1 MSAAKLALLWVIALI
16 APGYYAWSH
25 SDFTLMMATIYFTG
39 ALAVLFVA
47 AAFLMRNKKHEK
59 AIEALPRIPSDANQA
74 TKALFLLK
82 ECLHYRQEGLIIVD
96 DQQCIIDC
104 NQRAVDLFGLQAPK
118 IGTETIQAW
127 LEPLPTLVTNPDAL
141 QTLLDCWDD
150 IPGKEHAID
159 WIFKDDKRITASVIA
174 IHLSETQTGK
184 VVLVRDTTTDHA
196 KKVTLSQQLY
206 SDTLTGLANR
216 ALFQDRLAQAV
227 RYSREGHR
235 FLSVFVIDL
244 DRFKNFND
252 RYGLVMGDKVLK
264 LVAERLQHLVTSDD
278 TLARLHADQFAI
290 VCVSKNGEM
299 SATELA
305 RNILAQISETINIE
319 GNAFNISASL
329 GIGFYPKD
337 GDDAETL
344 FKHADIALGRARDQG
359 GNQFEFFT
367 KALSNEYKERLMVEN
382 HLRNALRYN
391 EFTLLYQPIVSNST
405 HRIVGVEVLLRW
417 MHPIMGAV
425 SPLVFLPIAEQN
437 GMIKAIGEWIL
448 RTGCEQLRCWH
459 KTTDRELFISFN
471 LSERQYTDPQFTNN
485 LLAICRETELHP
497 RHVTLELTET
507 VVMKDIDESIKT
519 LSSLK
524 ATGVKLA
531 LDDFGTGLSCLNYL
545 SRLPIDIIKIDNM
558 FVQGLPE
565 DDEAKKM
572 IASIIALAQ
581 QMQFDVIAEG
591 VSTLPQQEFLST
603 HQCDIMQG
611 YHFYQPMQ
619 AEILG
624 RHLAHT
630 QKTDA
635 LA

>member
-1 MSAAKLALLWVIALI
+1 MSAAKLALLWIIALI

-25 SDFTLMMATIYFTG
+25 SDFTLMMASIYFTA

-47 AAFLMRNKKHEK
+47 AAFLMRNKHSPL
-59 AIEALPRIPSDANQA
+59 AQALPTLPQDASEVA
-74 TKALFLLK
+74 KALFLIK
-82 ECLHYRQEGLIIVD
+82 ECLHYRQEGLIVVD
-96 DQQCIIDC
+96 DQQRIIDC
-104 NQRAVDLFGLQAPK
+104 NQRAVELFGLQPPHV
-118 IGTETIQAW
+118 GTETIQAW
-127 LEPLPTLVTNPDAL
+127 LEPLPNLVTNPDAL

-150 IPGKEHAID
+150 VPGKEHSID
-159 WIFKDDKRITASVIA
+159 WIYKDNKRITAAVIA
-174 IHLSETQTGK
+174 IYLSETQTGK
-184 VVLVRDTTTDHA
+184 VILIRDTTTDHA
-196 KKVTLSQQLY
+196 KKITLSQQLH
-206 SDTLTGLANR
+206 SDLLTGLANR

-235 FLSVFVIDL
+235 FLSVFVIDI

-252 RYGLVMGDKVLK
+252 RYGMVMGDKVLK
-264 LVAERLQHLVTSDD
+264 TVAERLQRLVSSND

-290 VCVSKNGEM
+290 VLNSKNGEM

-305 RNILAQISETINIE
+305 REMLAQIAETINIE

-337 GDDAETL
+337 GDEAETL
-344 FKHADIALGRARDQG
+344 YKHTDIALGRARDQG

-367 KALSNEYKERLMVEN
+367 KALSNEYKERLMIEN

-391 EFTLLYQPIVSNST
+391 EFSLLYQPIISNST
-405 HRIVGVEVLLRW
+405 HRIIGVEVLLRW

-437 GMIKAIGEWIL
+437 GMIKTIGEWIL

-459 KTTDRELFISFN
+459 KSSDRELFISFN
-471 LSERQYTDPQFTNN
+471 LSERQYQDPQFMNN
-485 LLAICRETELHP
+485 LLAICRETDLHP

-507 VVMKDIDESIKT
+507 MVMKDIDESIKV
-519 LSSLK
+519 LSALK

-531 LDDFGTGLSCLNYL
+531 LDDFGTGFSCLNYL
-545 SRLPIDIIKIDNM
+545 SRLPIDTIKIDNV

-565 DDEAKKM
+565 NDEAKKM
-572 IASIIALAQ
+572 ITSIIVLAE
-581 QMQFDVIAEG
+581 QMKFAVVAEG
-591 VSTLPQQEFLST
+591 VSSLQQQEFLAA
-603 HQCDIMQG
+603 HNCDIMQG

-619 AEILG
+619 AETLG
-624 RHLAHT
+624 RHLTHT
-630 QKTDA
+630 QKNSA
-635 LA
+635 MA